1 MNFHFSKP
9 DRTSLL
15 KELNDILV
23 SWMIEVVLYGIHVL
37 LYFCFS
43 DGCCQVTYRR
53 SSTAQILSRIINL
66 LCFKFFAATVLWH
79 LASLDCYHCV
89 WGFLG
94 KTCRKTVKCVNLYYI
109 FFFCHLPVESLK
121 AALWSVLESVQ
132 IAVPQLFFL
141 PNFMSTSLT
150 MQLY

>member
-9 DRTSLL
+9 DRSSLL
-15 KELNDILV
+15 KELNNILV
-23 SWMIEVVLYGIHVL
+23 SWMIEVVLYGIHML

-53 SSTAQILSRIINL
+53 SSTAQILSRIKNL
-66 LCFKFFAATVLWH
+66 LCFKFFAATALWH
-79 LASLDCYHCV
+79 LASLNCYHCV

-109 FFFCHLPVESLK
+109 FFFYHLPVEPLK
-121 AALWSVLESVQ
+121 GSPMKCFGISSDCSPHL
-132 IAVPQLFFL
+132 
-141 PNFMSTSLT
+141 
-150 MQLY
+150 